1 MQPRNNRVGILGG
14 TFDPPH
20 IGHLVLAE
28 YAATALDLDC
38 VMFVPAAEPP
48 HKDQLRVDIEHR
60 LPMIELAIAG
70 NDRFA
75 LSRVDV
81 DRPGPHYT
89 VDMIRILQADQPD
102 TEFYF
107 VLGGDS
113 LHDLPRWHLPLDLIA
128 LCKLAVM
135 ARPGAEVIP
144 DLEANV
150 LPGLSDRVI
159 VIDSPMLGFSSTE
172 VADRLEA
179 GKSVRYLVPDAV
191 LSYIQT
197 HRLYQNGS

>member
-1 MQPRNNRVGILGG
+1 
-14 TFDPPH
+14 
-20 IGHLVLAE
+20 
-28 YAATALDLDC
+28 
-38 VMFVPAAEPP
+38 
-48 HKDQLRVDIEHR
+48 
-60 LPMIELAIAG
+60 
-70 NDRFA
+70 
-75 LSRVDV
+75 
-81 DRPGPHYT
+81 
-89 VDMIRILQADQPD
+89 MIRILQAQQPD

-113 LHDLPRWHLPLDLIA
+113 LHDMPHWYHPQELIA

-150 LPGLSDRVI
+150 LPGMADRVV

-197 HRLYQNGS
+197 HRLYRKWFVNYCPLGWRWRCCYSQPCWCCRPA

>member
-1 MQPRNNRVGILGG
+1 MERVGILGG

-28 YAATALDLDC
+28 YAVVALDLAC
-38 VMFVPAAEPP
+38 VYFVPAADPP
-48 HKDQLRVDIEHR
+48 HKYRVRVGIEHR
-60 LPMIELAIAG
+60 LPMLERAIAG
-70 NDRFA
+70 NERFTI
-75 LSRVDV
+75 SRVDV

-89 VDMIRILQADQPD
+89 VDMIGILQKQNPQ

-107 VLGGDS
+107 LMGGDS
-113 LHDLPRWHLPLDLIA
+113 LHNLRDWYHPQELIA

-135 ARPGAEVIP
+135 ARPGAEVVP
-144 DLEANV
+144 DLTL
-150 LPGLSDRVI
+150 LPGLQDRVV

-191 LSYIQT
+191 LSYIQENG
-197 HRLYQNGS
+197 LYRNGS